1 MSSSPNALPH
11 PLMQRAVQQFR
22 GGDREAAKRT
32 LLELIA
38 IDPRN
43 PAALFHLGY
52 LRELAGEAE
61 AAEGDYR
68 RAIEAAPDYF
78 DALRNLGLLLR
89 RAGRQS
95 EAVDPLQRAVALSP
109 DSAELALCL
118 AQAHL
123 DSRQYGG
130 AVAAALATIKLKP
143 EWADAWLALGVAS
156 RYLDAFD
163 RAEQAL
169 LRAIELAPSSA
180 EAAKELAMGRYERG
194 DYELALEAFREARK
208 LAPTDLGIAWLDLL
222 AHPKF
227 LAEAEQART
236 ASTRFA
242 AGLEQ
247 AIALVK
253 EHPQWGK
260 ALQTAAWIPPFHL
273 HYHAVDSE
281 RLSFGFGDLLETLVD
296 THAKPFTTPIAA
308 RPIQPS
314 KRRRIGFVCSALRT
328 HTVARYFAEWLLRLD
343 QSRFE
348 PQVWNLSATLDAV
361 SAEIRAAIAATHE
374 VGKLDVVDIAQSIR
388 DAQLDVL
395 VHLDVGMDGRTGLL
409 AAMRLAPVQCVAY
422 GHPVTTGSTRIDY
435 FLSGDA
441 MEPADADAHYRE
453 GLVRLPGLGALPRRP
468 PAAGDGSWLAR
479 DGDRPLMLCVQNLI
493 KIVPEFDALAAR
505 IAARSD
511 ATIVFFENQPAMA
524 ARFRARLE
532 KSCAAQGIDFDRH
545 FHIVPRRAYA
555 EYLGAVAEADLVL
568 DSIHFS
574 GGSTSLDVLSLGT
587 PLVTLEGNRMR
598 GRQTAGMLRML
609 GVEELIAAD
618 ANAYVELAVELAAD
632 RTRRDDLRRRLL
644 AKQELLFSDARVMPA
659 LEAFLAD
666 VVAPQRNA

>member
-1 MSSSPNALPH
+1 MPLSSDAL
-11 PLMQRAVQQFR
+11 Q
-22 GGDREAAKRT
+22 RT
-32 LLELIA
+32 LGVSPESA
-38 IDPRN
+38 D
-43 PAALFHLGY
+43 AALD
-52 LRELAGEAE
+52 LA
-61 AAEGDYR
+61 
-68 RAIEAAPDYF
+68 RA
-78 DALRNLGLLLR
+78 NLNSMHY
-89 RAGRQS
+89 GRS
-95 EAVDPLQRAVALSP
+95 
-109 DSAELALCL
+109 
-118 AQAHL
+118 
-123 DSRQYGG
+123 
-130 AVAAALATIKLKP
+130 VAAALAAIKFRP
-143 EWADAWLALGVAS
+143 ESAEAWLLLGVAS
-156 RYLDAFD
+156 RYLKAYDK
-163 RAEQAL
+163 AEAAL
-169 LRAIELAPSSA
+169 LHAIELAPASA
-180 EAAKELAMGRYERG
+180 EAVKELAMARYERG
-194 DYELALEAFREARK
+194 DHELAAVGFHRAK
-208 LAPTDLGIAWLDLL
+208 ILAPLDLGIAWLDAL

-227 LAEAEQART
+227 LADSAQAD
-236 ASTRFA
+236 AAVSRFEH
-242 AGLEQ
+242 GLEQ
-247 AIALVK
+247 AIALA
-253 EHPQWGK
+253 EANPHWDK
-260 ALQTAAWIPPFHL
+260 ALQAAVWIKPFHL
-273 HYHAVDSE
+273 HYYARDTE
-281 RLSFGFGDLLETLVD
+281 RLSFRFGDLLETIVD
-296 THAKPFTTPIAA
+296 SHTAQFSAPIATRQA
-308 RPIQPS
+308 AG
-314 KRRRIGFVCSALRT
+314 RRRIGFVCSALRT

-361 SAEIRAAIAATHE
+361 SAEIRAAITATHE
-374 VGKLDVVDIAQSIR
+374 VGNLDVVDIAQSIR
-388 DAQLDVL
+388 DAQLDAL

-453 GLVRLPGLGALPRRP
+453 RLVRLPGLGALPRRP

-505 IAARSD
+505 IAARSN

-545 FHIVPRRAYA
+545 FRIVPRRAYA
-555 EYLGAVAEADLVL
+555 EYLGAVAAADLVL

-587 PLVTLEGNRMR
+587 PLVTLEGKRMR

-618 ANAYVELAVELAAD
+618 ADAYVELAVGLAAD
-632 RTRRDDLRRRLL
+632 RARRDDLRRRLL
-644 AKQELLFSDARVMPA
+644 AKQDLLFSDARVMPA

-666 VVAPQRNA
+666 VAAPQRNA